1 MRVLLVEGDSGAG
14 KALSAFLKAEGIIV
28 ETADTGED
36 ALDLLRHYEFDLV
49 LLNLLLPDMDGTTL
63 ITRMRA
69 AKREEPVLAMAK
81 STNLRARLKALT
93 AGGDDVVDQ
102 GVDRAELLARMRAI
116 VRRSRGYSQ
125 PLLQAGTLV
134 LDVNQQDVV
143 TNGTRIRLSAKEFGI
158 LHLLVLRKNMVMSKD
173 AILSAI
179 YGGMDEPESKIIDV
193 FVCKL
198 RGKLAAAGL
207 RNVIGTVWGRGYI
220 VRDGTRGDE
229 RPPTPHIP
237 EPTEEPRLSAAYV

>member
-1 MRVLLVEGDSGAG
+1 MRALLVESDSAAA
-14 KALSAFLKAEGIIV
+14 KALSAFLKAEGV
-28 ETADTGED
+28 VLEVTDTGQD

-49 LLNLLLPDMDGTTL
+49 LLNLSLPDMDGSTL

-69 AKREEPVLAMAK
+69 AKRETPVLGMAR
-81 STNLRARLKALT
+81 STSPRARLAALT

-125 PLLQAGTLV
+125 PLLRVGPLT
-134 LDVNQQDVV
+134 LDVTQQDVV
-143 TNGTRIRLSAKEFGI
+143 ANGARIRLTGKEFAI

-173 AILSAI
+173 AILSAL

-193 FVCKL
+193 FICKL
-198 RGKLAAAGL
+198 RTKLAKAGL
-207 RNVIGTVWGRGYI
+207 RDVIGTVWGRGYI
-220 VRDGTRGDE
+220 VRDITRDNDT
-229 RPPTPHIP
+229 PPAPRIP
-237 EPTEEPRLSAAYV
+237 EPTEKQRLSAAYA